1 MESRPMNTTVQAVLD
16 SFDDLSDS
24 EQYEAVVEVL
34 RRTAHAT
41 TPEIAED
48 TLLALADDLFRELD
62 EREAE
67 SARSTPR

>member
-1 MESRPMNTTVQAVLD
+1 MESCPMNTTVQAVLD
-16 SFDDLSDS
+16 SFDALSDS
-24 EQYEAVVEVL
+24 EQYEVAIEVL
-34 RRTAHAT
+34 RRTAHST

-67 SARSTPR
+67 SARPTSR